1 MARPRR
7 RRSLIAPQGL
17 NDVLTR
23 HGENRFA
30 HLRTPIGERAWIEAV
45 GMRIADRAK
54 PISLE
59 RGVLTVRAATSVWAS
74 ELSLLSEPRVAR
86 LRAQGF
92 EVTELR
98 FRVGPVEP
106 PARPPERREV
116 RAIPPPAV
124 LGADLERVIATIDDD
139 ELRQSITLA
148 ARSNLAWQRNVSAEP
163 QASPGLR
170 DAETKSAR
178 PDRTHSTAPG
188 AARCNSEDD

>member
-7 RRSLIAPQGL
+7 RRSLLAPQGL
-17 NDVLTR
+17 DEVLTR

-30 HLRTPIGERAWIEAV
+30 HLRSPIGERAWVDAV

-74 ELSLLSEPRVAR
+74 ELSLLSEPLVAR
-86 LRAQGF
+86 LCAQGL

-98 FRVGPVEP
+98 FRVGPVEA

-116 RAIPPPAV
+116 RAVPPPAV
-124 LGADLERVIATIDDD
+124 LEADLQRAIATIDDD
-139 ELRQSITLA
+139 ELRASITLA
-148 ARSNLAWQRNVSAEP
+148 AQSNLAWQRNVSATP

-170 DAETKSAR
+170 DVETKTA
-178 PDRTHSTAPG
+178 PPVRTHSTG
-188 AARCNSEDD
+188 RAAVRCNSEDE